1 MGKVDTVELRMRKL
15 LCAGVK
21 TDEKVYLCELLRY
34 DKKHEALYLT
44 VTSEELTSI
53 SLDAVYDCEMK
64 SGEEI
69 LQCTGRV
76 KERYC
81 QKDGKTIKFEIEN
94 GFYKIN
100 IKTVDKQMA

>member
-1 MGKVDTVELRMRKL
+1 MGKVDTVELKMQKP
-15 LCAGVK
+15 LCAGMK
-21 TDEKVYLCELLRY
+21 TDEKVYSCELLRY

-44 VTSEELTSI
+44 VASEELNFF
-53 SLDAVYDCEMK
+53 SLDAVYDCKMK

-69 LQCTGRV
+69 LRCTGRV

-81 QKDGKTIKFEIEN
+81 QQDGNTIKFEIEN

-100 IKTVDKQMA
+100 IKMVDKQMA